1 MLGNRVRKNFRK
13 LKPTF
18 DRRRI
23 EAFRLYDR
31 DIPEVRAVVDWYAGH
46 AVLGEYERAQTS
58 DDAYRDELAKSV
70 AAALELAPDQ
80 VHVKARRTRPAEGAR
95 YQRLARTER
104 RLEVREGDLRFLVNL
119 DDYLDTGLFPDH
131 RETRQLVR
139 AESAGVRFLNLFA
152 YTGSFT
158 CAAALGGAAS
168 TTTVDVSASYL
179 RWAQDNL
186 ELNGFKGDL
195 EGTAGAAAA
204 PNRHELVR
212 EDARAFLGR
221 AAREGRRYS
230 LCVLDPPSFSTR
242 ESGSFDVQRD
252 HRSLIEEALRVLAP
266 GGILWF
272 STNHQRFAPE
282 LDGLPAASVTE
293 TTSRTVPA
301 DYRNR
306 QAHRSFRIVGR

>member
-13 LKPTF
+13 LKPSF

-58 DDAYRDELAKSV
+58 DEAYRDSLAQAV
-70 AAALELAPDQ
+70 ASALEIAPDH

-104 RLEVREGDLRFLVNL
+104 RLEVREGDLRFWVNL
-119 DDYLDTGLFPDH
+119 DDYIDTGLFPDH

-139 AESAGVRFLNLFA
+139 AESAGSRFLNLFA

-158 CAAALGGAAS
+158 CAAALGGASS

-179 RWAQDNL
+179 RWTHDNL
-186 ELNGFKGDL
+186 QLNGF
-195 EGTAGAAAA
+195 AADVDGIADS
-204 PNRHELVR
+204 RHELVR
-212 EDARAFLGR
+212 EDARAFLAR
-221 AAREGRRYS
+221 AAREGRRYA

-252 HRSLIEEALRVLAP
+252 HRSLIEEALRVLTP
-266 GGILWF
+266 GGVLWF
-272 STNHQRFAPE
+272 STNHQRFVPDLA
-282 LDGLPAASVTE
+282 GLPAASVTDA
-293 TTSRTVPA
+293 TSRTVPA

>member
-58 DDAYRDELAKSV
+58 DEAYRDSLAQAV
-70 AAALELAPDQ
+70 ANALEIAPDH

-104 RLEVREGDLRFLVNL
+104 RLEVREGDLRFWVNL
-119 DDYLDTGLFPDH
+119 DDYIDTGLFPDH

-139 AESAGVRFLNLFA
+139 AESVGARFLNLFA

-179 RWAQDNL
+179 RWTQDNL
-186 ELNGFKGDL
+186 QLNGFAGDVD
-195 EGTAGAAAA
+195 GTAGS
-204 PNRHELVR
+204 RHELVR
-212 EDARAFLGR
+212 EDARAFLAR
-221 AAREGRRYS
+221 SAREGRRYT

-252 HRSLIEEALRVLAP
+252 HRALIEEVLRVLAP
-266 GGILWF
+266 GGVLWF

-282 LDGLPAASVTE
+282 LDGLPAASVAE

-306 QAHRSFRIVGR
+306 QVHRSFRIVGR

>member
-13 LKPTF
+13 LKAAF

-58 DDAYRDELAKSV
+58 DEAYRDALAQAV
-70 AAALELAPDQ
+70 ANALEIAPDH
-80 VHVKARRTRPAEGAR
+80 VHVKARRTRPTEGAR

-104 RLEVREGDLRFLVNL
+104 RLEVREGDLRFWVNL
-119 DDYLDTGLFPDH
+119 DDYIDTGLFPDH

-139 AESAGVRFLNLFA
+139 TESAGSRFLNLFA

-179 RWAQDNL
+179 RWAEDNL
-186 ELNGFKGDL
+186 QLNGFKGDQ
-195 EGTAGAAAA
+195 EGTAGA
-204 PNRHELVR
+204 RHELVR
-212 EDARAFLGR
+212 GDARAFLCR
-221 AAREGRRYS
+221 AAREGRRYN
-230 LCVLDPPSFSTR
+230 LCVVDPPSFSTR

-252 HRSLIEEALRVLAP
+252 HRSLIEEALRGLAP
-266 GGILWF
+266 GGVLWF
-272 STNHQRFAPE
+272 SPNPQRFAPE
-282 LDGLPAASVTE
+282 LDGLPAASVAE

-306 QAHRSFRIVGR
+306 QAHRSFCIVGR